1 MSRIFLI
8 SVLILA
14 FTCCAFAQPQRIA
27 STVHF
32 QHVIN
37 SQAVGEERTIL
48 VQVPANYD
56 RTDARYPVVYMLDAH
71 APQNA
76 MMAGLVEQQ
85 AWGGVMPEVIVVGIQ
100 NTNRTRDMT
109 PTPGDRQGAGG
120 AAKFLQF
127 IETEV
132 IPFVDKNYRTEPYR
146 ILAGHSL
153 AGLFTVY
160 AMIERPDAFN
170 AYVAASPYL
179 HWDKNYPIKR
189 AEEVLKNRPDLN
201 KRLFI
206 GLGDEPEYLNAHNAF
221 EGLLKQTK
229 PKKLEYEFR
238 QFKEENHGSVV
249 LPAYYAGLRKVYE
262 GWRLAGNGSYA
273 DLEAHYRKLSARYGY
288 TVKPPEA
295 LVNRAGYQLLQ
306 AGNAAE
312 SIEVFKKNVA
322 NYPRSANVYDSL
334 AEGYEKSGN
343 EKAARENYE
352 KAWKMAEQNGEEQL
366 ATTAK
371 ANFERIAAKNK

>member
-1 MSRIFLI
+1 MVSVMIF
-8 SVLILA
+8 A
-14 FTCCAFAQPQRIA
+14 FALLTHAQPQRIA

-32 QHVIN
+32 QHAIN

-48 VQVPANYD
+48 VQVPANYE
-56 RTDARYPVVYMLDAH
+56 RSEARFPVVYMLDAH

-109 PTPGDRQGAGG
+109 PTTGDRQGAGG

-146 ILAGHSL
+146 VLAGHSL

-179 HWDKNYPIKR
+179 HWDKNYLVKR
-189 AEEVLKNRPDLN
+189 AEEVFKDRPELN

-206 GLGDEPEYLNAHNAF
+206 GLGNESEYLNAHNAF
-221 EGLLKQTK
+221 EALLKQTK

-262 GWRLAGNGSYA
+262 GWSPPGNGTYA
-273 DLEAHYRKLSARYGY
+273 DLETHYRKLSSRFGY

-306 AGNAAE
+306 VGNAAE
-312 SIEVFKKNVA
+312 AIEVFKKNVV

-334 AEGYEKSGN
+334 AEAYEKSGN

-352 KAWKMAEQNGEEQL
+352 KAWKIAEQNGEAQL
-366 ATTAK
+366 ATSAK

>member
-1 MSRIFLI
+1 MSRITLI
-8 SVLILA
+8 VTLMLA
-14 FTCCAFAQPQRIA
+14 FAFGAFAQPQRIA
-27 STVHF
+27 SAVHF
-32 QHVIN
+32 QHTIN
-37 SQAVGEERTIL
+37 SQAVAEERTIL
-48 VQVPANYD
+48 VQVPANYE
-56 RTDARYPVVYMLDAH
+56 RTEARYPVVYMLDAH

-132 IPFVDKNYRTEPYR
+132 IPFVNKNYRTEPYR
-146 ILAGHSL
+146 VLAGHSL

-179 HWDKNYPIKR
+179 HWDKNHLVKR
-189 AEEVLKNRPDLN
+189 AEEMLKSRPEMN
-201 KRLFI
+201 NQLFV
-206 GLGDEPEYLNAHNAF
+206 GLGNEPEYLNAYNSF
-221 EGLLKQTK
+221 EALLKQTK

-262 GWRLAGNGSYA
+262 GWQTPENGTFA
-273 DLEAHYRKLSARYGY
+273 DLESHYRKLSSRYGY

-295 LVNRAGYQLLQ
+295 LVNRAGYQMLN
-306 AGNAAE
+306 AGNMAE
-312 SIEVFKKNVA
+312 AIAVFKKNVE

-334 AEGYEKSGN
+334 GEAYEKNGD
-343 EKAARENYE
+343 EKAAREHYE
-352 KAWKMAEQNGEEQL
+352 KAWKMAEQNGETQL
-366 ATTAK
+366 ATTAR
-371 ANFERIAAKNK
+371 ANYERIAAKNK